1 MAVGKLQHQPLVLPV
16 GGHQGNSV
24 CNGLPRVLYAHLLS
38 IDNNRSPGQGIET
51 ADSVKQL
58 CLSVALQSG
67 HPQYLSF
74 MYLEADLVQ
83 LMVSVRQVLYL
94 KYNLA
99 VIYFAYR
106 RREYMI
112 QGTPHHH
119 TY

>member
-16 GGHQGNSV
+16 RGHQGNSV

-51 ADSVKQL
+51 ADSIKQL

-94 KYNLA
+94 KYYLA
-99 VIYFAYR
+99 VIHFANR

-112 QGTPHHH
+112 QGASHHH
-119 TY
+119 PY